1 MCLVF
6 VQTFKM
12 ASLYFFLIFENNGF
26 WNWIKIIFFSVSSH
40 QMWISFISFSSGV
53 LWLSHLFQ
61 HIYKS
66 VTVCLPLTSK
76 YTYSLLLFSCFVCW
90 NWTCWYPTCIFVC
103 HATSL
108 LLSYIVFCTYTKK
121 CICDE
126 ENINCT
132 IKSFILLLCSVW
144 TVKKICLNNQ
154 MVSKL
159 NVATFVCR

>member
-1 MCLVF
+1 
-6 VQTFKM
+6 M
-12 ASLYFFLIFENNGF
+12 ASLNFFLIFENNGF
-26 WNWIKIIFFSVSSH
+26 WNRNKKNIFFCKFPSDVNLFH
-40 QMWISFISFSSGV
+40 FLQLRCLVTFS
-53 LWLSHLFQ
+53 LFQ